1 MKYAVITPE
10 DFYLASP
17 YLPSETI
24 LGQPLILVDGTVACC
39 HPFTDD
45 DLAYLV
51 SMGAT
56 MYDVLPVEVRDDGI
70 R

>member
-1 MKYAVITPE
+1 MKYAVMACE

-39 HPFTDD
+39 HPFTQD
-45 DLAYLV
+45 DLQYLV
-51 SMGAT
+51 YMGAT
-56 MYDVLPVEVRDDGI
+56 IVDVLTVGVRDDGI